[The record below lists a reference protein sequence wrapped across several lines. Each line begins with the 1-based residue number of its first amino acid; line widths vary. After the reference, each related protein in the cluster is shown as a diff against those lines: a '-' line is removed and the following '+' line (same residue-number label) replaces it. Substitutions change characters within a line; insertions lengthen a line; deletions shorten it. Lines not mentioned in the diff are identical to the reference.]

1 MLRPLTGEGAHM
13 FDHISI
19 GVRDIARSRAFYD
32 QALAAIG
39 HRRLSASEDSLG
51 YGEEAVAFW
60 IGLSDSPVP
69 DDPKSGLHVC
79 FAAPD
84 RDSVAR
90 FHAAALA
97 AGGRDNGKPGI
108 RADYSPDYF
117 AAFVVDPDGYRLEAL
132 HLGA

>member
-1 MLRPLTGEGAHM
+1 M

-39 HRRLSASEDSLG
+39 YRRLSAREDSLG

-60 IGLSDSPVP
+60 IGLTHSPVQ

-84 RDSVAR
+84 RDRVAR

-108 RADYSPDYF
+108 RANYSPDYF
-117 AAFVVDPDGYRLEAL
+117 VAFVVDPDGYRLEAL

>member
-1 MLRPLTGEGAHM
+1 M

-32 QALAAIG
+32 SALAAIG
-39 HRRLSASEDSLG
+39 YKRLSASDDSLG
-51 YGEEAVAFW
+51 YGKEAVGFW
-60 IGLSDSPVP
+60 IGLTESPVP

-84 RDSVAR
+84 RQSAAR

-97 AGGRDNGKPGI
+97 AGGRDNGEPGV
-108 RADYSPDYF
+108 RADYGADYF
-117 AAFVVDPDGYRLEAL
+117 AAYVVDPDGYRLEAL